1 MNAKKISGAF
11 FGLDEWGNLG
21 QKYVRGTTAYGIEA
35 VLGGG
40 GLLLICSVLNS
51 CSPAHVFSGVCCTAA
66 CCNAA
71 INPQRVGMLHCN
83 IDMYNDI

>member
-40 GLLLICSVLNS
+40 WVT
-51 CSPAHVFSGVCCTAA
+51 AHLFSTVQLFS
-66 CCNAA
+66 
-71 INPQRVGMLHCN
+71 IR
-83 IDMYNDI
+83 